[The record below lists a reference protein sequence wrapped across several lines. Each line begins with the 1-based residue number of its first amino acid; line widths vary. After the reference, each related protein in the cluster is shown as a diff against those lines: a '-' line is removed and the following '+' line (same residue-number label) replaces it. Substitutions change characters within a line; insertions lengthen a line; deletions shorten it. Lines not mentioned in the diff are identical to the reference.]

1 MFASE
6 YRWLTRRARIDAAAV
21 PDLMQIG
28 NRDKLRFESLAHREW
43 LKW

>member
-1 MFASE
+1 
-6 YRWLTRRARIDAAAV
+6 LTRQARIDAAAA

-28 NRDKLRFESLAHREW
+28 NLDKLRFESLVRRER